1 VAFDKVISPAATTAG
16 NVFDNPNLVVPVAL
30 TPVVSG
36 TYAPAFAIYDEDVL
50 TQADIGVTATTV
62 TLDDG
67 ATHTITYPGKSI
79 REVVDEISTSSQKF
93 TAVELNEIRDL
104 QPNTLFVTTDDM
116 TPDGGLIIRFRGHV
130 INYQEETRIRPLPPY
145 DSDPKLPWH
154 IRIDLGEFATVVN
167 RIRYHFAVP
176 EFQEQAWSTYY
187 GKPFVDQIRVAPA
200 FIDPETLQVPRTP
213 ILWSGSNISLRVNDI
228 PQASGI
234 IRDVDVNNGLIYL
247 NESLAP
253 QDPIVVSYTYKE
265 RSYVYRAINLNPSMN
280 HSPQFLGSFVLIF
293 IRPVAD
299 SVGRTW
305 DRTVYHSI
313 APTIEGALTQIP
325 DDGIPSIPIGAY
337 QVRQVNTPD
346 DTNISDTRTR
356 GGGIY
361 PDKLEEAIRLN
372 SHLQA
377 ITDEGYWDGIPY
389 PGNAVVVIQM
399 PASLKDTVPED
410 EIRARIDKHIAAG
423 VQYILDYREDE

>member
-1 VAFDKVISPAATTAG
+1 MAFNKVISPAATATG

-30 TPVVSG
+30 TPVVSD
-36 TYAPAFAIYDEDVL
+36 TYAPAFAIYDENVL
-50 TQADIGVTATTV
+50 TQSDIGVTATTV

-67 ATHTITYPGKSI
+67 VTHTITYVGKSL

-104 QPNTLFVTTDDM
+104 QPNTLAVTTDDL

-145 DSDPKLPWH
+145 EGDPKLPWH
-154 IRIDLGEFATVVN
+154 IRIDLGEFATIVN
-167 RIRYHFAVP
+167 RIRYQFAIP
-176 EFQEQAWSTYY
+176 EFDEQAWSTYY
-187 GKPFVDQIRVAPA
+187 GRPFVDQVRVTPA
-200 FIDPETLQVPRTP
+200 FIDPKTIRVPRTP
-213 ILWSGSNISLRVNDI
+213 ILWTGNNISLRVNDI
-228 PQASGI
+228 PQTSGI
-234 IRDVDVNNGLIYL
+234 IEDVDVNNGFIYL
-247 NESLAP
+247 NSSLAP
-253 QDPIVVSYTYKE
+253 QDPTVVSYTYKE

-293 IRPVAD
+293 VRPIAD

-305 DRTVYHSI
+305 ERSVYHSI
-313 APTIEGALTQIP
+313 APTVEGALSQIP

-337 QVRQVNTPD
+337 QVRQVNTPE
-346 DTNISDTRTR
+346 DTNVSDTRTR
-356 GGGIY
+356 GGGIH
-361 PDKLEEAIRLN
+361 PDNLEEALKLN

-377 ITDEGYWDGIPY
+377 ITDEGYWDGVPY
-389 PGNAVVVIQM
+389 PGNAVIVIQV

-410 EIRARIDKHIAAG
+410 EIRARIDNHIAAG
-423 VQYILDYREDE
+423 IQYVLDYREDE